1 VVELG
6 WEILTGVTGM
16 GSIFSVF
23 VCNRHLDRIYIKMR
37 DANKGVGLPEF
48 RLPLVVVGAFCMP
61 LVTAF
66 YGWSAEL
73 RLGVHFTLLSAA
85 LMGSALALA
94 LIPLT
99 AYIVDAF
106 GIYSASAT
114 TGVIVTRCLMST
126 FLPLLTGP
134 LVDNFG
140 YGWAFNVWAALCL
153 MLVPIPILVLRYG
166 AHWRRLSPY
175 SRDQ

>member
-1 VVELG
+1 
-6 WEILTGVTGM
+6 M